1 MKKENSK
8 FNEIQKLIVSH
19 FADGASAEDIA
30 KAIGIDYLCQDSLDC
45 LAELVSDHMG
55 EDADPDD
62 IEGFDEDV
70 KRCALDIIRNEESD
84 LIAKCDNPTM
94 EYCEL
99 ESIGSQGQAYSWIDE
114 NGIER
119 NMSGD
124 IFNYGW
130 HYKAKDRVFFRKDGD
145 QFIQVDWFEIPA
157 EDYEGI
163 EHKRSE
169 FVFVFDTIVTSN
181 CEVVALYDYF
191 A

>member
-1 MKKENSK
+1 MKKEVSK
-8 FNEIQKLIVSH
+8 FAEIQKLIVSH
-19 FADGASAEDIA
+19 FSGGASAEDIA
-30 KAIGIDYLCQDSLDC
+30 KVIGVGHLCQDSLDC

-62 IEGFDEDV
+62 IDGFDEDV
-70 KRCALDIIRNEESD
+70 KRCAIDIIRNEESD
-84 LIAKCDNPTM
+84 LIAKCENPTM
-94 EYCEL
+94 EHCEL
-99 ESIGSQGQAYSWIDE
+99 ESIGSHGQSYTFIDE
-114 NGIER
+114 NNIDR
-119 NMSGD
+119 MVNGD

-130 HYKAKDRVFFRKDGD
+130 HYKAKDEVFFRKDGNT
-145 QFIQVDWFEIPA
+145 FIPVDWFEIPV

-163 EHKRSE
+163 EHKRNE